1 MELDGRREDA
11 VQRLYAR
18 WLDAAAKTAF
28 LVSLAAFIVYVTG
41 LLPPFVPLDALPG
54 LWTLSVDAYLQRTG
68 APSGWG
74 WLPFFDRGDYLNLAC
89 LALLATVTLACYLRV
104 VPALLREGG
113 RLQAAI
119 AAAQVAVLVVAAS
132 GVFAAAH

>member
-1 MELDGRREDA
+1 MELDRRKDDS

-18 WLDAAAKTAF
+18 WLDAGAKTAF
-28 LVSLAAFIVYVTG
+28 VVSLAAFIVYVTG
-41 LLPPFVPLDALPG
+41 VLPPLVPLEALPR
-54 LWTLSVDAYLQRTG
+54 LWTFSVDTYLQRTG

-89 LALLATVTLACYLRV
+89 LALLSTVTLVCYLRV

-113 RLQAAI
+113 RLEAAI
-119 AAAQVAVLVVAAS
+119 AAAQVAVLVAAAS